1 MKGELKS
8 WQRSMVRKN
17 VAEYRQA
24 LENYYI
30 KDKTI
35 IEMEGGYKAFSLL
48 SPPVSSPAAR
58 RRLHYII
65 DNLLE
70 KDPVGLANSVIPL
83 KSRTAHFVTIAVS
96 YNCQCDCSHCSASLY
111 QSQTKLNNDTLTLPE
126 LKQAVADFV
135 ALGSTSIVLT
145 GGEPF
150 LFEGLFE
157 LIESVDKSKAI
168 CTIFTNG
175 EYLDA
180 KVVKQLKRSGAFG
193 VFVSFDF
200 ADPLKHETNRRRPGI
215 FQKAVQGI
223 KLCQEA
229 GILTGISTFVT
240 REKIKSGEMDALME
254 LGKELKVIEVFIF
267 DVIPM
272 GKLQDNGNCRL
283 SKSDFDWIK
292 GFRAEYNQKKEY
304 PRIIH
309 QTMLTSIAF
318 PCTGEG
324 CPAGVAHMHLRANG
338 DVSPCDFTPYSF
350 GNIRNQSLKDI
361 WRGITSSAM
370 YAHPS
375 PHCRLADS
383 GFLNS
388 LESSGRTT

>member
-1 MKGELKS
+1 MKERLKS

-30 KDKTI
+30 KDKAI

-58 RRLHYII
+58 RRLRYII
-65 DNLLE
+65 DNLIE
-70 KDPVGLANSVIPL
+70 QSATGAKDGIIPI
-83 KSRTAHFVTIAVS
+83 KSRTAHFVTVAVS
-96 YNCQCDCSHCSASLY
+96 YACQCDCKHCSASIY
-111 QSQTKLNNDTLTLPE
+111 QAQTKRNNDGLTLAE
-126 LKQAVADFV
+126 LKKAAKDLVAM
-135 ALGSTSIVLT
+135 GTTSIVFT

-150 LFEGLFE
+150 LFDGLYE
-157 LIESVDKSKAI
+157 LIASIDKMKAVV
-168 CTIFTNG
+168 TVFTNG
-175 EYLDA
+175 EYLHSET
-180 KVVKQLKRSGAFG
+180 VKQLKRSGAFG

-200 ADPLKHETNRRRPGI
+200 ADPARHETNRRRPGI
-215 FQKAVQGI
+215 YKKAVEGV

-240 REKIKSGEMDALME
+240 KDKINTGEMDAIME
-254 LGKELKVIEVFIF
+254 LGKELKVMEVFIF

-272 GKLQDNGNCRL
+272 GKLEDNCDCLLEKN
-283 SKSDFDWIK
+283 DFDK
-292 GFRAEYNQKKEY
+292 VKELRAKYNQKKEY

-350 GNIRNQSLKDI
+350 GNIRKQPLKDI
-361 WRGITSSAM
+361 WQTITSSDK
-370 YAHPS
+370 YSRPS
-375 PHCRLADS
+375 PQCRLADRE
-383 GFLNS
+383 FLNS
-388 LESSGRTT
+388 FK

>member
-1 MKGELKS
+1 
-8 WQRSMVRKN
+8 MVRKN

-30 KDKTI
+30 KDKQV

-58 RRLHYII
+58 RRLRYII
-65 DNLLE
+65 DNLNQQASTGAQ
-70 KDPVGLANSVIPL
+70 DGIIPT
-83 KSRTAHFVTIAVS
+83 KSRTAHFVTVAVS
-96 YNCQCDCSHCSASLY
+96 YACQCDCKHCSASLY
-111 QSQTKLNNDTLTLPE
+111 QQQTLRNNDGLTLAE
-126 LKQAVADFV
+126 LKKAAKDLVAM
-135 ALGSTSIVLT
+135 GTTSIVFT

-150 LFEGLFE
+150 LFDGLYE
-157 LIESVDKSKAI
+157 LIESVDKKKAVV
-168 CTIFTNG
+168 TVFTNG
-175 EYLDA
+175 EYLNA
-180 KVVKQLKRSGAFG
+180 EAVQQLKRSGAFG

-200 ADPLKHETNRRRPGI
+200 ADPLSHENNRRRPGI
-215 FQKAVQGI
+215 FKKAAQGI

-240 REKIKSGEMDALME
+240 KEKISSGEMDSIME
-254 LGKELKVIEVFIF
+254 LGKKLNVMEVFIF

-272 GKLQDNGNCRL
+272 GKLEDQHDCL
-283 SKSDFDWIK
+283 LEKDDFDRVK
-292 GFRAEYNQKKEY
+292 ELRAKYNQKKDY

-350 GNIRNQSLKDI
+350 GNIRNKPLKDI
-361 WRGITSSAM
+361 WQTITTSEK
-370 YAHPS
+370 YAKPS
-375 PHCRLADS
+375 PQCRLADKT
-383 GFLNS
+383 FL
-388 LESSGRTT
+388 SSFKS